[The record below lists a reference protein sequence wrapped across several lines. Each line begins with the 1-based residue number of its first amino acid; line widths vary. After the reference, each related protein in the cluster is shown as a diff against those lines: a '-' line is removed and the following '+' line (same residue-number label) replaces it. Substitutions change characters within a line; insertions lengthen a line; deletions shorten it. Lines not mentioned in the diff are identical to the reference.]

1 MEERRVVLAAGASY
15 EVRLAGR
22 GALGYVWT
30 WQVTGDTAAVAV
42 APGPG
47 PGPVPGPS
55 AAGPPGPPQLPGAP
69 LERTYV
75 VTGRRPGGRAR
86 IRFAQVRPP
95 YPQEAPYDEL
105 VLEVE
110 VTAGPPAP
118 PAPPAP

>member
-1 MEERRVVLAAGASY
+1 MEQRRVVLAAGASY

-30 WQVTGDTAAVAV
+30 WQVTGDAAAVEVAP

-47 PGPVPGPS
+47 P
-55 AAGPPGPPQLPGAP
+55 APGPPLLPGAP

-75 VTGRRPGGRAR
+75 VTGRRAGGRAR
-86 IRFAQVRPP
+86 IRFAQIRPP
-95 YPQEAPYDEL
+95 YPLEAPYDEL

-110 VTAGPPAP
+110 VTPGPAAPAAGP
-118 PAPPAP
+118 